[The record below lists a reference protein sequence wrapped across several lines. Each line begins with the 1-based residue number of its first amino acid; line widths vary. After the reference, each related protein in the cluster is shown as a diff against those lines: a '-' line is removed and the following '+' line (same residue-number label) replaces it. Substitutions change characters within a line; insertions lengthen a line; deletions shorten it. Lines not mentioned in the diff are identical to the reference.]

1 MVQDSPKQFEGV
13 VPVDQRIHLMGM
25 PDKIKVIAW
34 YKKSIL
40 ILLLEEQM
48 LLIPLKCFTQERLIR
63 VMWQGNLIIK
73 HSLSLAIEFLTR
85 NPAHM

>member
-1 MVQDSPKQFEGV
+1 
-13 VPVDQRIHLMGM
+13 MGM
-25 PDKIKVIAW
+25 PDKVKVIAW

-48 LLIPLKCFTQERLIR
+48 VLIPLNCFTQERLIP

-73 HSLSLAIEFLTR
+73 HSLSLASALDVILDS
-85 NPAHM
+85 